1 VDKTRKKSLES
12 VTLLGVSPG
21 DETLIEAYLQTL
33 AAENMAAGSI
43 RLQRHHL
50 QKLAIWGGGATL
62 MLTTMT
68 EDDLVAFIGN
78 PNWGPETRKSVR
90 STIRGFY
97 AWAHRRGLID
107 ENPAA
112 YLRPIRVPIGRPRP
126 VPEDIM
132 RTTLSNCDGD
142 EQTVM
147 VLLASYAGLRVSEIC
162 GLRTDAITPYGLRV
176 TGKGSKTRFIPV
188 HPQILAPLSELI
200 ARVSGDWVF
209 PSPVRDGH
217 VGYDYVYKRIK
228 AVLPR
233 GFTPHQLRHRFAT
246 QAYRGTKDL
255 RAVQE
260 LLGHSSPATTMRYTL
275 IENDALAAAVASVA

>member
-1 VDKTRKKSLES
+1 
-12 VTLLGVSPG
+12 
-21 DETLIEAYLQTL
+21 
-33 AAENMAAGSI
+33 
-43 RLQRHHL
+43 
-50 QKLAIWGGGATL
+50 

-112 YLRPIRVPIGRPRP
+112 YLRPIRVPVGRPRP
-126 VPEDIM
+126 VPEDMM
-132 RTTLSNCDGD
+132 RTALDNCDGD
-142 EQTVM
+142 EQTLM

-188 HPQILAPLSELI
+188 HPLILAPLSALI